1 MNRALI
7 EAAISKPSDESI
19 QSLLEEE
26 STVFWVDWREE
37 DDAIVEYCES
47 ILSTGT
53 LSAEVVDADHDGG
66 FDIYVTYKKRRGRIP
81 LIYDAADRHITVL
94 ALNAMLRPDYEV
106 RYCIDSNGS
115 DSGAFLPLACAE
127 WSEFE
132 SKFGDQL
139 SSRFYRIK
147 KHPNLFTDS
156 LSF

>member
-1 MNRALI
+1 MNRELI
-7 EAAISKPSDESI
+7 NEAISKPSDETI
-19 QSLLEEE
+19 QTLLDDE

-47 ILSTGT
+47 IINTGT

-66 FDIYVTYKKRRGRIP
+66 FDIYITYRKRRGRIP
-81 LIYDAADRHITVL
+81 LTYDVADRHITVL

-115 DSGAFLPLACAE
+115 DSGAFLPLANAD
-127 WSEFE
+127 WSELE
-132 SKFGDQL
+132 EKFGEKL

-147 KHPNLFTDS
+147 KSPNLFTDS
-156 LSF
+156 MSF